1 MHDAVVE
8 LSWSCHKN
16 NSRGPPTSFVSLFR
30 HASNLELFPIYNLA
44 IFRVKSYI
52 YTFHRVCANKTFS
65 VARVTG
71 PTCASTPLTAN
82 LVHALPERELH
93 EKQPASHRP
102 VMAPKYSLSDS
113 ESEAE
118 ADAATVPSDAVLE
131 QALRDEVAVIFK
143 SGNMEEL
150 TVKRVRLAAEKKLGL
165 EEGFFKTKGDWKTRS
180 DQIIK
185 DEVVRPQA
193 VAIAR

>member
-1 MHDAVVE
+1 
-8 LSWSCHKN
+8 
-16 NSRGPPTSFVSLFR
+16 
-30 HASNLELFPIYNLA
+30 
-44 IFRVKSYI
+44 
-52 YTFHRVCANKTFS
+52 
-65 VARVTG
+65 
-71 PTCASTPLTAN
+71 
-82 LVHALPERELH
+82 
-93 EKQPASHRP
+93 
-102 VMAPKYSLSDS
+102 MAPKYSLSDS

-118 ADAATVPSDAVLE
+118 ADAPTVPSDAVLE
-131 QALRDEVAVIFK
+131 RALRDEVAVIFK

-193 VAIAR
+193 VAIAS